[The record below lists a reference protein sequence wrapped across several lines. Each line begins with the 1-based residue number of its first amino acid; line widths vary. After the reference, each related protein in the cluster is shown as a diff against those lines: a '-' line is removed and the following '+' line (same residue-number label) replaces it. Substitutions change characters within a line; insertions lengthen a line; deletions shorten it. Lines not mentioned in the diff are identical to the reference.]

1 MDYLILAQTV
11 FYVVFSFAIFIG
23 SLLLA
28 IVVFYLIKIA
38 RHLNKIAENLDSA
51 SDEVRQRLKEVIQ
64 AASELPVVSFLFK
77 QHKKRKKV

>member
-64 AASELPVVSFLFK
+64 AVSELPVVSFLFK